1 MTLSVKM
8 KGVSVYKT
16 EGNGAIT
23 QTPAQ
28 TFLTALTKRS
38 HGMPNVL
45 KVYSVN
51 ATQPHI
57 LTPNS
62 KHSKHV
68 LHSWKTIID
77 CFCIRQFQA
86 KI

>member
-28 TFLTALTKRS
+28 TFLIAPTKRS
-38 HGMPNVL
+38 HVMPKAL
-45 KVYSVN
+45 KVNFVN
-51 ATQPHI
+51 ATQLHI
-57 LTPNS
+57 LAQIS

-68 LHSWKTIID
+68 LHSWRTIID
-77 CFCIRQFQA
+77 CFCIRQYQA